1 MFSHSGDE
9 SILEGCDTTH
19 ASCLLSVYLII
30 PCYLVNAICPTF
42 IYFVEAQ
49 LLREKKKTTLIYMM
63 HTVPSRVDFSC
74 LWKKLLLMTL

>member
-9 SILEGCDTTH
+9 SILESCDTTH

-42 IYFVEAQ
+42 VYFVEAQ
-49 LLREKKKTTLIYMM
+49 PL
-63 HTVPSRVDFSC
+63 
-74 LWKKLLLMTL
+74 